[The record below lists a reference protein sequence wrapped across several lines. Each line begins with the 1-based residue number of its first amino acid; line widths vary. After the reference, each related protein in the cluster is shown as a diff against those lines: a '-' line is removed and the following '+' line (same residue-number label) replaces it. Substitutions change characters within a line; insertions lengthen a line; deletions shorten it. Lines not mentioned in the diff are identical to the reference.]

1 MSYKSHI
8 LKPEH
13 GNSLAIQWL
22 GLCPF
27 TEGLI
32 PGQGT
37 KIMQAIGTEKTK
49 NPIRKRQR
57 VKIEM
62 FSYLKL
68 IEYMHTI
75 QDLQFSSVPQSC
87 PTL

>member
-37 KIMQAIGTEKTK
+37 KIMQAIGTEKKK
-49 NPIRKRQR
+49 NPYSQETKSEDRNVFIFKA
-57 VKIEM
+57 
-62 FSYLKL
+62 Y
-68 IEYMHTI
+68 
-75 QDLQFSSVPQSC
+75 
-87 PTL
+87 